1 MPEWI
6 KSKYN
11 LNDPNILSAIDDLPL
26 WSAPFGLKLLDVV
39 ELKQNINV
47 LDIGSGTGFPIIELS
62 QRLGNTCKVYGIDP
76 WEAAVDRIKF
86 KMKIWDIKNLEIIN
100 GKVESLPFED
110 KYFDLII
117 SNNGINNVENDKK
130 ALEEISRVSKTGAQL
145 VVTMNLPETM
155 IEFYDIFRNVLKENN
170 KTIELRKL
178 EEHIFSKR
186 KPLSYTTELLEKS
199 GFKIQ
204 SIHEDS
210 FNLRFTDGS
219 SMLNHFFI
227 KLSFLE
233 SWKII
238 LNAQDVKRIFKR
250 IENKLN
256 ILSRQNGE
264 LKLSIPWICMDCRKL

>member
-1 MPEWI
+1 MHEWI

-11 LNDPNILSAIDDLPL
+11 LNDPNVLSAIDDLPL

-86 KMKIWDIKNLEIIN
+86 KMKIWDIKNLKIIN
-100 GKVESLPFED
+100 GNVESLPFED
-110 KYFDLII
+110 KHFDLII
-117 SNNGINNVENDKK
+117 SNNGINNVEDDKK
-130 ALEEISRVSKTGAQL
+130 ALEEISRVSKSGAQF

-155 IEFYDIFRNVLKENN
+155 IEFYDIFRSVLKENN
-170 KTIELRKL
+170 KTMELRKL
-178 EEHIFSKR
+178 EDHIFSKR
-186 KPLSYTTELLEKS
+186 KPLSYTTELLVKS

-204 SIHEDS
+204 GIHKDS
-210 FNLRFTDGS
+210 FNLRFTDAS

-256 ILSRQNGE
+256 MVSQQNGE
-264 LKLSIPWICMDCRKL
+264 LKLTIPWVCMDCRKL